1 MGLETNI
8 FSQGRKSPE
17 CVKILFKYLE
27 NVETGMKSIKER
39 SLAAKDWQIKGTEQ
53 LNDIKKGTIFIN

>member
-39 SLAAKDWQIKGTEQ
+39 SLAAKDWQIKETEQ